1 MFGYLPYYWQ
11 GEPWAEAILDAMG
24 RELQRCDDRLEA
36 VRKGMLPQ
44 FATDGPNGKF
54 LSIWEAMMGLPVA
67 QTTLTEDRRRQL
79 VLAQLRGRNAS
90 SGRAWEQAVAQS
102 MGASI
107 WTYQE
112 DAANYT
118 ITIYIPFDTGTINSV
133 QVQRLVRKITPAHL
147 ELAVVYS
154 GGFIV
159 GEGIVG
165 EDRL

>member
-1 MFGYLPYYWQ
+1 MFSYLPSYWQ

-24 RELQRCDDRLEA
+24 RELERCQTRLEA
-36 VRKGMLPQ
+36 VQQGMLPQ
-44 FATDGPNGKF
+44 FATDGPNGRF
-54 LSIWEAMMGLPVA
+54 LSIWETMMGLPVA
-67 QTTLTEDRRRQL
+67 QAGLTTERRRQL
-79 VLAQLRGRNAS
+79 VLAQLRGRNAA

-102 MGASI
+102 LGSSI
-107 WTYQE
+107 WSYQE
-112 DAANYT
+112 DAANYKVT
-118 ITIYIPFDTGTINSV
+118 FYIPFDTGSINSV

-147 ELAVVYS
+147 DLAVVYS